1 MRAVGTNW
9 FDQGGADYARY
20 RPDYPEALAGALADL
35 TPDRRL
41 AVDVGCGNGQFSR
54 LLTAHFDRVIALDPS
69 ADQIAHAVPAER
81 IDYRV
86 APAEALPVDDGSA
99 GLIMAA
105 QAAHWFDLPAFYGEV
120 RRIATPDAVVALV
133 SYGVMEAP
141 DDPNIHARLRRFH
154 DEDVGPWWPAERKL
168 VVGGYADM
176 DFPFDGVEMP
186 SVAIERRWNLQQLM
200 GYIAT
205 WSAVRHALNAGQAQI
220 LVDFEADM
228 RALWGDAD
236 RPVAIAWPISVRAG
250 RVFPA

>member
-1 MRAVGTNW
+1 VSAKGTNW

-20 RPDYPEALAGALADL
+20 RPDYPEALAIALAKL

-54 LLTAHFDRVIALDPS
+54 LLTAHFDDVIALDPS
-69 ADQIAHAVPAER
+69 ADQIAHAVPGER
-81 IDYRV
+81 LDYRV
-86 APAEALPVDDGSA
+86 APAEALPVEDGSA

-120 RRIATPDAVVALV
+120 RRVATPDAVVALV

-141 DDPNIHARLRRFH
+141 DDAAIHARLRRFH
-154 DEDVGPWWPAERKL
+154 DEDVGPWWPTERAL
-168 VVGGYADM
+168 VVGGYADI
-176 DFPFDGVEMP
+176 DFPFEAIAVP
-186 SVAIERRWNLQQLM
+186 SVAIDRAWDMAQLM

-205 WSAVRHALNAGQAQI
+205 WSAVRRALDAGQTQLLI
-220 LVDFEADM
+220 DFEADM
-228 RALWGDAD
+228 RALWGNAE
-236 RPVAIAWPISVRAG
+236 RPVAIRWPISVRAG